1 LNRAAAASAILLVA
15 LLATACQYDR
25 EARLAEIRSLQAN
38 GQFDESI
45 APLRVLLAAESDLPE
60 ANFRL
65 GMALVQTG
73 RPSLAIWP
81 LQKASQ
87 SEELKV
93 QAGLLLSST
102 LLATESYEEAIRAAD
117 RVLTEKPDHVN
128 ALNTRARAN
137 IGAGR
142 PEDALADSEHILELR
157 PNDFSGSIL
166 RVAALVDLERFDE
179 AESTHVALLK
189 ASEDEG
195 KVELAA
201 RACAV
206 LARFY
211 ATLEDLEK
219 ASATMLD
226 CFDRYPTNSTVQ
238 QSASDYFIGIK
249 QPDQAIG
256 IWREA
261 VEHAPENISLRSKL
275 ADLLYRSGKTQE
287 AEAAY
292 KETVELFDSRAAW
305 QMLGVFYRENSRISE
320 ARQAIEKALER
331 ANKEPPEL
339 RFALA
344 DLLILEGDYER
355 AEKIAKGLQ
364 ESSYRNLLRGSIRLA
379 QGDPAGALKLLEP
392 GLRLWPNNAGARYV
406 AGQAALQL
414 GDLERALAEYREA
427 TRVAEEETDAALA
440 MARIYYSLHNYP
452 VAMQFAERHIK
463 VRPFQNEDAHI
474 IAVRSAAEQALWA
487 KVENLL
493 KDLSQRPGM
502 QVLAIVEQAGAV
514 RKQSGFEAATAIIDD
529 SGLDLTDRANAMALT
544 SMSLDLISLDRKAD
558 ALALVDAALAANRG
572 YPPFLDLRSRV
583 LARMGRDEDA
593 QATVAV
599 ALAANSEFGPALE
612 VKGMYAEERGDFDL
626 ALECYDRAA
635 ASEPENPEYAYRA
648 ARVVLSQ
655 ERTAEGIDRLR
666 KVVSLAPGHVAA
678 TNDLAWA
685 LAESGEELDLAL
697 SLATRATQLSR
708 VSETLDTLGWVQLK
722 LGDVDSALDSFE
734 AALESDPD
742 SSSVRY
748 RMALAL
754 ARKGDAAAARETL
767 TQALDAPPFPELK
780 AAQAELARLET
791 D

>member
-1 LNRAAAASAILLVA
+1 MLLAA
-15 LLATACQYDR
+15 LLTAACQYDR
-25 EARLAEIRSLQAN
+25 ETRLAEIRSLQSN

-87 SEELKV
+87 SEELKI
-93 QAGLLLSST
+93 QAGLLLSTT

-117 RVLTEKPDHVN
+117 RVLAEKPDHVN
-128 ALNTRARAN
+128 ALYTRARAD

-142 PEDALADSEHILELR
+142 PEDALADSEHILEIR
-157 PNDFSGSIL
+157 PNDFTGSIL
-166 RVAALVDLERFDE
+166 RVAALVDLERFEE
-179 AESTHVALLK
+179 AESTHLALMK
-189 ASEDEG
+189 ASEEAEKLD
-195 KVELAA
+195 LAA

-211 ATLEDLEK
+211 SSQQDFEK

-226 CFDRYPTNSTVQ
+226 CFSRFPTSSTVQ
-238 QSASDYFIGIK
+238 QSASDYFVEMK
-249 QPDQAIG
+249 EPAKAIG

-275 ADLLYRSGKTQE
+275 ADLLHRSGRTKE

-292 KETVELFDSRAAW
+292 KETVELFDSRSAW
-305 QMLGVFYRENSRISE
+305 QMLGVFYRENGRISE

-344 DLLILEGDYER
+344 DLLILEGEYER
-355 AEKIAKGLQ
+355 AEQIAKGLK

-427 TRVAEEETDAALA
+427 TRVGEEETDAALA
-440 MARIYYSLHNYP
+440 MARIYYSLNNYP
-452 VAMQFAERHIK
+452 VAMQFAERHLK

-474 IAVRSAAEQALWA
+474 IAIRSAAEQALWT
-487 KVENLL
+487 KVESLL
-493 KDLSQRPGM
+493 TDLSKRPGM

-514 RKQSGFEAATAIIDD
+514 RKQTGFEAATAVIEK
-529 SGLDLTDRANAMALT
+529 SGLDLTNPANAMALT
-544 SMSLDLISLDRKAD
+544 SISLDLLSLEKEQK

-572 YPPFLDLRSRV
+572 YPAFLDLRSRV
-583 LARMGRDEDA
+583 LARMGRDEEA
-593 QATVAV
+593 QATVAE

-612 VKGMYAEERGDFDL
+612 VKGMYAEERGDLDE

-635 ASEPENPEYAYRA
+635 AAEVQNPEYAYRA

-655 ERTAEGIDRLR
+655 GRTEEGVDRLR

-685 LAESGEELDLAL
+685 LAEAGEELELAL
-697 SLATRATQLSR
+697 SLATRATQLNRISQ
-708 VSETLDTLGWVQLK
+708 TLDTLGWVQFK
-722 LGDVDSALDSFE
+722 LGDVDSALVSFE
-734 AALESDPD
+734 AALQGDPD

-754 ARKGDAAAARETL
+754 ARKGDSAAARETL

-780 AAQAELARLET
+780 AAQAELARLESN
-791 D
+791 